1 MARII
6 TLGDPMLRERSEAVK
21 NFDEELLNLTR
32 EMFGVL
38 ATAKGVGLAAVQI
51 GELVRV
57 FVAHVPKD
65 SPRIF
70 VNPEI
75 LETSIEQ
82 VVIEEGCLSIPGVN
96 EDVKRPAFVKVQ
108 AFNEKGRLFTL
119 DADGLLARVVQHEL
133 DHLNGVLFIDRIG
146 IRKRERLLEEYEER
160 VRL

>member
-65 SPRIF
+65 SPRVF

-82 VVIEEGCLSIPGVN
+82 VVIGGLPEHS
-96 EDVKRPAFVKVQ
+96 
-108 AFNEKGRLFTL
+108 GR
-119 DADGLLARVVQHEL
+119 
-133 DHLNGVLFIDRIG
+133 
-146 IRKRERLLEEYEER
+146 
-160 VRL
+160 